1 MSEDEHIGEVHRWLR
16 YAHEDLVLAEALV
29 GQPGVAARH
38 ICWLAQQS
46 VEKALKAALIFL
58 RIDFPRRHDL
68 DVLRDLLPAD
78 WSVKRSTP
86 DLADLTEW
94 AVEARYPGEWP
105 EAVESD
111 AQAAARQAR
120 IVWTAVGADLAQHG
134 FA

>member
-1 MSEDEHIGEVHRWLR
+1 MSEDEHIGEVRRWLR

-94 AVEARYPGEWP
+94 AGKRQVSVRGEQRVRLPRYPDPRGRSLCE
-105 EAVESD
+105 EKDHAVP
-111 AQAAARQAR
+111 
-120 IVWTAVGADLAQHG
+120 
-134 FA
+134 